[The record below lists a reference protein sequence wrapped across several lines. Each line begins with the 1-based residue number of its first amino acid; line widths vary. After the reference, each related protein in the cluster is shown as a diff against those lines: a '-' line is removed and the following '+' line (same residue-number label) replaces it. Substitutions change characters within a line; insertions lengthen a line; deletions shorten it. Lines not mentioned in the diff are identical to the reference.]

1 MAAPSKAT
9 PNGPTPVSNLS
20 STAPSLGRSRVTALM
35 PLLTTQM
42 FKPSN
47 VTPAAP
53 SPTGKTP
60 SCAPSEARSL
70 VTVPSKKLETQTF
83 SPSKAAPN
91 GPRPALN
98 VPITAP
104 VAPDSFVTFS
114 LRLLATQRLAPS
126 QAPLR
131 GRVPPT
137 GYVARRAPS
146 RALSLVTELSLR
158 FRTQILV
165 PSATSPPGPLPT
177 GKVPCTAPSEARSL
191 VTVMAPRFATHTDG
205 PSATTAT
212 GRWPTVKLLVKSSF
226 TRTRVTVLVNCRA
239 IQTKLPSNVMPS
251 APLFGF
257 TPSGTSRSRGDE
269 AATPSRLGACS
280 WVWAHTQPSGLSAS
294 ASKTALAQMRVL
306 VPSALFM
313 TVLLCRI
320 VTIRI
325 HPGTSRMASIHARV
339 LSPPATGGLA
349 GIGRSSS
356 HSSTRSRCSGFAIP
370 GWAPQIMS
378 GSVPNRTI
386 PTWFVL

>member
-137 GYVARRAPS
+137 GNVARRAPS
-146 RALSLVTELSLR
+146 RALTFVTVLSLR

-165 PSATSPPGPLPT
+165 PSATSPPCALPT
-177 GKVPCTAPSEARSL
+177 EKVPCTAPSEARSL
-191 VTVMAPRFATHTDG
+191 VTVLAPRFATHTEG
-205 PSATTAT
+205 PSASTAT
-212 GRWPTVKLLVKSSF
+212 GRWPTAKLLVRSSL
-226 TRTRVTVLVNCRA
+226 TRTRVTVLMNCRA
-239 IQTKLPSNVMPS
+239 IQTKLPSNVMAS

-257 TPSGTSRSRGDE
+257 TPSGTSRSRGDV
-269 AATPSRLGACS
+269 AATPSLVGAWS
-280 WVWAHTQPSGLSAS
+280 WVWAHTQPSGPSAS
-294 ASKTALAQMRVL
+294 TSRTAPAQTWVR

-313 TVLLCRI
+313 AVLL
-320 VTIRI
+320 
-325 HPGTSRMASIHARV
+325 PGTSRMTIRSR
-339 LSPPATGGLA
+339 TGVVAAGHRRLA
-349 GIGRSSS
+349 GHWPIEL
-356 HSSTRSRCSGFAIP
+356 
-370 GWAPQIMS
+370 PQQH
-378 GSVPNRTI
+378 P
-386 PTWFVL
+386 